1 MKRKKKQKTN
11 TSSFITPISC
21 SSSSSDVEKQVQKE
35 KEEEEQQQLIE
46 YDTSYLTV
54 VPTAV
59 TAKTIVIQTI
69 VTSFSIR
76 LLFYILYVYVIK
88 METDA
93 LIQDIIKLNERFAN
107 NSYSRIINELQ
118 IFISNSITSNSF
130 DDTYHCAI
138 YGYIKSK
145 TVEESQTFVSEIIKT
160 LTDFKIETDFFTQ
173 IYYDSVKK
181 SIGVGPSLETIK
193 TFVLPNQDLY
203 YNVYEKN
210 NLRGAHSQL
219 SELRQIYNKKMNHYY
234 TYDVSSSN
242 DDEEDVVYLFA
253 DKIKTLITNPD
264 MMMCNQIISQNKIN
278 INNLKQNVLAA
289 NRLTIKDMYASILD
303 STDGVISVRIQNSIT
318 KSVYCAV
325 LFIILGVLGFIY
337 RKLKRK

>member
-1 MKRKKKQKTN
+1 MKRKKKQKTI
-11 TSSFITPISC
+11 TSSFITSISC
-21 SSSSSDVEKQVQKE
+21 CSSSSDVEKQVQK
-35 KEEEEQQQLIE
+35 EEQQQLIE

-130 DDTYHCAI
+130 DDAYHYCAI

-145 TVEESQTFVSEIIKT
+145 TVEESQTFVSEIIRT

-181 SIGVGPSLETIK
+181 SIGMGPSLETIK

-234 TYDVSSSN
+234 TYDVSSDSN

>member
-1 MKRKKKQKTN
+1 MKRKKKQKG
-11 TSSFITPISC
+11 
-21 SSSSSDVEKQVQKE
+21 SSSSYEKPLQ
-35 KEEEEQQQLIE
+35 KEEEEVEVIHLQQKQQVIE
-46 YDTSYLTV
+46 YDISYLTSST
-54 VPTAV
+54 PTL
-59 TAKTIVIQTI
+59 TAKTIFIQTI

-88 METDA
+88 METEA

-130 DDTYHCAI
+130 DDTYHCAL

-145 TVEESQTFVSEIIKT
+145 TVEESQTIVSEIIKT

-173 IYYDSVKK
+173 IYYDSVKR
-181 SIGVGPSLETIK
+181 SIGIGPSLETIK
-193 TFVLPNQDLY
+193 SFVLPEDLY

-219 SELRQIYNKKMNHYY
+219 SELRQTYDRKMNHYY
-234 TYDVSSSN
+234 KYDVSSDSN
-242 DDEEDVVYLFA
+242 EQDVVFLFA

-325 LFIILGVLGFIY
+325 LFIIVGVIAFIY
-337 RKLKRK
+337 RKLRRK

>member
-1 MKRKKKQKTN
+1 MKRKKKQKG
-11 TSSFITPISC
+11 
-21 SSSSSDVEKQVQKE
+21 SSSYEKPLQ
-35 KEEEEQQQLIE
+35 KEEEEEDHQVIHLQQKQQVIE
-46 YDTSYLTV
+46 YDISYLT
-54 VPTAV
+54 PTL
-59 TAKTIVIQTI
+59 TAKTIFIQTI

-88 METDA
+88 METEA

-130 DDTYHCAI
+130 DDTYHCAL

-145 TVEESQTFVSEIIKT
+145 TVEESQTIVSEIIKT

-173 IYYDSVKK
+173 IYYDSVKR
-181 SIGVGPSLETIK
+181 SIGIGPSLETIK
-193 TFVLPNQDLY
+193 SFVLPNEDLY
-203 YNVYEKN
+203 YNVYEKT

-219 SELRQIYNKKMNHYY
+219 SELRQTYNRKMNHYY
-234 TYDVSSSN
+234 KYDVSSDSSN
-242 DDEEDVVYLFA
+242 EQDVVFLFA

-325 LFIILGVLGFIY
+325 LFIIVGVIAFIY